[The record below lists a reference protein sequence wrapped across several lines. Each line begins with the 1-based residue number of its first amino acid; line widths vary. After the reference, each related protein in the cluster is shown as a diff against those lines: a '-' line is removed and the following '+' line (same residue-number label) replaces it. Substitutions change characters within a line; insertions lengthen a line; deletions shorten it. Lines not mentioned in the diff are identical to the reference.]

1 MNNKLLF
8 EDEKIKDV
16 MINETIDTISLYDEK
31 SFENVS
37 FKKDVNELSEKKISS
52 KTPFWK
58 ENIKKE

>member
-8 EDEKIKDV
+8 EDEKIKGV

-52 KTPFWK
+52 KTPFLK